1 MRTSTIRTSVTF
13 AAIALLMLGPDLP
26 AVSAYETETV
36 ASSDTTRFA
45 VPNAT
50 FKYAERDTCDL
61 YLDIYLPEEGSAT
74 SLEGRAKP
82 TVLWIF
88 GGGFF
93 EGQRNDGITEWFRL
107 LQKDGYSVVAIDYR
121 LGLKGVSIS
130 PGINPKF
137 IKAVAK
143 AIDMGVEDL
152 YSATLWIND
161 NGDCYGLDANN
172 IVLAGAS
179 AGAIIALQAEFDIT
193 NGKPLSSVLPEDFN
207 YKGIMS
213 FSGAAYCFDWN
224 LRFAKEPC
232 PIAFFHGTD
241 DSIVPYR
248 KISFLQVSMKGSDAL
263 VKTMKKSGY
272 NNYNIYRF
280 PDHGHE
286 IAVNMG
292 ISYPEEMRFLEEN
305 VVRGQTRTIDAFVYD
320 PVIPTPKWESNG
332 FKQLYE

>member
-26 AVSAYETETV
+26 AVSAYETETA

-61 YLDIYLPEEGSAT
+61 YLDIFLPDEGSAT
-74 SLEGRAKP
+74 SLGGKTKP
-82 TVLWIF
+82 TILWIF

-93 EGQRNDGITEWFRL
+93 EGQRNDSITEWFRM

-137 IKAVAK
+137 IKAVTK
-143 AIDMGVEDL
+143 SIDMGVEDL
-152 YSATLWIND
+152 YSATLWIKD
-161 NGDCYGLDANN
+161 NGGCYGLDANN

-193 NGKPLSSVLPEDFN
+193 NDKPLSAVLPEDFN
-207 YKGIMS
+207 YKGVMS

-224 LRFAKEPC
+224 LRFAMEPC

-241 DSIVPYR
+241 DTIVPYR

-272 NNYNIYRF
+272 YNYNIYRF
-280 PDHGHE
+280 PDHSHE

-305 VVRGQTRTIDAFVYD
+305 VIRGQVRTVDAFVYD
-320 PVIPTPKWESNG
+320 PAVPTPEWESNG
-332 FKQLYE
+332 FKQLYK